1 VPGKHTFFFCLF
13 IVFILISHGCVQN
26 HNSGLLDEPG
36 ATASKKV
43 YRGKVVEKSDK
54 TETVSIRVG
63 NGDNT
68 RVIRVYFDGRTRGIE
83 NIVPGKQVVVTCK
96 VDKGHTVATSVK
108 AEISGFVSGVT
119 KISINEVKKLLS
131 DGEEFTL
138 IDARSYSE
146 YQQNHLST
154 AISIPSCGMEK
165 KMTLL
170 PEKKKQLLVFYCG
183 GATCGMSTTAAAIAV
198 RAGYTNSRV
207 MLAGIDGWAENGY
220 PTYADDRL
228 VNKGNR
234 ILIDLRT
241 ADKNKAE
248 RIAGSVSI
256 PAASLAARIGTLS
269 KKAPVIVYS
278 DNNKESLAALAEF
291 REAGFN
297 KVSMVEGNIQGW
309 KKRDNPVCSGPVIT
323 EINWTRKTLR
333 GEVSPA
339 AFTKAVNNRA
349 NALVLDVRTSEET
362 TAGRLDGATLLPL
375 NELYD
380 RMEEL
385 PRDRAIYI
393 YSATGARAEMAAR
406 LLKQRGY
413 NVYFLVADI
422 SCQGGKCE
430 MAF

>member
-1 VPGKHTFFFCLF
+1 
-13 IVFILISHGCVQN
+13 
-26 HNSGLLDEPG
+26 
-36 ATASKKV
+36 
-43 YRGKVVEKSDK
+43 
-54 TETVSIRVG
+54 
-63 NGDNT
+63 
-68 RVIRVYFDGRTRGIE
+68 
-83 NIVPGKQVVVTCK
+83 
-96 VDKGHTVATSVK
+96 
-108 AEISGFVSGVT
+108 
-119 KISINEVKKLLS
+119 
-131 DGEEFTL
+131 
-138 IDARSYSE
+138 
-146 YQQNHLST
+146 
-154 AISIPSCGMEK
+154 
-165 KMTLL
+165 
-170 PEKKKQLLVFYCG
+170 
-183 GATCGMSTTAAAIAV
+183 MSTTAAAIAA

-234 ILIDLRT
+234 ILIDVRT

-309 KKRDNPVCSGPVIT
+309 KKRDNPVSSGPVIT

-339 AFTKAVNNRA
+339 AFSKALNHRA

-385 PRDRAIYI
+385 PKDRAIYI

-406 LLKQRGY
+406 LLKRRGY

-422 SCQGGKCE
+422 SCQGGTCE